1 MMLATALLSLLL
13 ISHGVLAPESSVD
26 MAQAQFASGNYGDAV
41 KTLNTALASAPQ
53 DASIYHW
60 LGRSYY
66 EMQDFDKAISNAEE
80 AVKLSSQ
87 NSEYLRWLG
96 RAYGGKAEKSRS
108 FFLARKV
115 KQAFQAAVRLAPHN
129 IQARRDLMQ
138 YCVEAPWIVGG
149 DKEMAREQI
158 DAISKLDPIEG
169 RLARAAY
176 FTAEKQWKAAES
188 EYRAIVAAGPG
199 RIAPYMEAAE
209 FFDERKDA
217 ANLERTLE
225 AAARIDSNDPRL
237 QYYRGVSLILRGTQ
251 LATAGQLLNSYISN
265 VRERSDYPSHRS
277 AMEWLRQIDS
287 KRSLENHN

>member
-1 MMLATALLSLLL
+1 MMMLAMALLSLL
-13 ISHGVLAPESSVD
+13 STSGHGILAPASSLD
-26 MAQAQFASGNYGDAV
+26 MAQAQFESGNYGDAV

-66 EMQDFDKAISNAEE
+66 EMQDFDKAISNAEQ

-87 NSEYLRWLG
+87 NSEYQRWLG

-115 KQAFQAAVRLAPHN
+115 KQAFQAAVRLAPKN

-158 DAISKLDPIEG
+158 DAISRIDPIEG

-176 FTAEKQWKAAES
+176 LTAEKQWKPAEA
-188 EYRAIVAAGPG
+188 EYLAIVSDGPA
-199 RIAPYMEAAE
+199 RIGPYMEAAE
-209 FFDERKDA
+209 FFDSRKDA

-225 AAARIDSNDPRL
+225 AAVRVESNDPRL
-237 QYYRGVSLILRGTQ
+237 QYYRGVLLIMRRTQ

-265 VRERSDYPSHRS
+265 VPERSDYPSHHS
-277 AMEWLRQIDS
+277 AMEWLRKIDS
-287 KRSLENHN
+287 K